1 MNAGVANAE
10 SSQGRQEIK
19 RDESVGA
26 LNDLLE
32 SLNKATPENQIA

>member
-1 MNAGVANAE
+1 MLNGNGNAE
-10 SSQGRQEIK
+10 GRQEIK

-32 SLNKATPENQIA
+32 SLNKGTSENQIA

>member
-1 MNAGVANAE
+1 MAFKNEV
-10 SSQGRQEIK
+10 K

-32 SLNKATPENQIA
+32 SLNKSSNQSDPHN

>member
-1 MNAGVANAE
+1 MK
-10 SSQGRQEIK
+10 SEIK

-32 SLNKATPENQIA
+32 SLNKSSNDLNT